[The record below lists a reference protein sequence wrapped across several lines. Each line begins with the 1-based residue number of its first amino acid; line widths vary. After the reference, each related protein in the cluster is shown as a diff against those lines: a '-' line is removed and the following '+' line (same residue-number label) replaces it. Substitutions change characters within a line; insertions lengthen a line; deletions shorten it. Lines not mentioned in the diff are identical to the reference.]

1 MKAIPLLTICSAC
14 VLVSGCASDST
25 DYYLRDSFGFKEV
38 CLVDN
43 KNVPPSFFIA
53 LRQAIQD
60 KGLQVRT
67 VSKTEQSCPVTVYYE
82 AKYNLAYLKDARLLL
97 TTEGHPT
104 DIVNLRKNVEPATLA
119 DPASDSEPKIR
130 DMVNRLL
137 QEEHPGRHS
146 SVRSISR
153 VRQSLQLRSSRLSEE
168 QKSERSFLQDKE
180 QKRFQTLLCSRQ
192 RSCSGL

>member
-14 VLVSGCASDST
+14 VLVTGCASDST

-60 KGLQVRT
+60 KGLT
-67 VSKTEQSCPVTVYYE
+67 V
-82 AKYNLAYLKDARLLL
+82 KDARLQL

-137 QEEHPGRHS
+137 PRG
-146 SVRSISR
+146 
-153 VRQSLQLRSSRLSEE
+153 
-168 QKSERSFLQDKE
+168 
-180 QKRFQTLLCSRQ
+180 TPW
-192 RSCSGL
+192 

>member
-25 DYYLRDSFGFKEV
+25 D
-38 CLVDN
+38 
-43 KNVPPSFFIA
+43 
-53 LRQAIQD
+53 
-60 KGLQVRT
+60 
-67 VSKTEQSCPVTVYYE
+67 YYE

-137 QEEHPGRHS
+137 PRG
-146 SVRSISR
+146 
-153 VRQSLQLRSSRLSEE
+153 
-168 QKSERSFLQDKE
+168 
-180 QKRFQTLLCSRQ
+180 TPW
-192 RSCSGL
+192 

>member
-14 VLVSGCASDST
+14 VLISGCASDST
-25 DYYLRDSFGFKEV
+25 DYYLKDSFGFKEV

-82 AKYNLAYLKDARLLL
+82 AKYNLAYLKDARLLM
-97 TTEGHPT
+97 TTEWQPT
-104 DIVNLRKNVEPATLA
+104 DIVNLRKNLGPATLA

-137 QEEHPGRHS
+137 PRG
-146 SVRSISR
+146 
-153 VRQSLQLRSSRLSEE
+153 
-168 QKSERSFLQDKE
+168 
-180 QKRFQTLLCSRQ
+180 TPW
-192 RSCSGL
+192 

>member
-14 VLVSGCASDST
+14 VLVTGCASDST

-60 KGLQVRT
+60 KGLTVRT
-67 VSKTEQSCPVTVYYE
+67 VSKTEQSCPVTVYFE

-130 DMVNRLL
+130 DMVNGSCR
-137 QEEHPGRHS
+137 EERPGRHS
-146 SVRSISR
+146 PVRSLSR
-153 VRQSLQLRSSRLSEE
+153 ERQSLPLRSSRLSEGR
-168 QKSERSFLQDKE
+168 KSERSFLRDKE
-180 QKRFQTLLCSRQ
+180 QRRFQTSLCSQ
-192 RSCSGL
+192 RRNCSDR

>member
-14 VLVSGCASDST
+14 VLVTGCASDS
-25 DYYLRDSFGFKEV
+25 
-38 CLVDN
+38 
-43 KNVPPSFFIA
+43 
-53 LRQAIQD
+53 
-60 KGLQVRT
+60 VRT

-82 AKYNLAYLKDARLLL
+82 ANYNLAYLKDARLLL

-137 QEEHPGRHS
+137 PRG
-146 SVRSISR
+146 
-153 VRQSLQLRSSRLSEE
+153 
-168 QKSERSFLQDKE
+168 
-180 QKRFQTLLCSRQ
+180 TPW
-192 RSCSGL
+192 

>member
-1 MKAIPLLTICSAC
+1 MKAIPLLTICIAC
-14 VLVSGCASDST
+14 VLISGCASDST
-25 DYYLRDSFGFKEV
+25 DYYLKEV

-82 AKYNLAYLKDARLLL
+82 AKYNLAYLKDARLLM
-97 TTEGHPT
+97 TTEGQPT
-104 DIVNLRKNVEPATLA
+104 DIVNLRKNLGPATLA

-137 QEEHPGRHS
+137 PRG
-146 SVRSISR
+146 
-153 VRQSLQLRSSRLSEE
+153 
-168 QKSERSFLQDKE
+168 
-180 QKRFQTLLCSRQ
+180 TPW
-192 RSCSGL
+192 

>member
-53 LRQAIQD
+53 LRQAIKD
-60 KGLQVRT
+60 KL
-67 VSKTEQSCPVTVYYE
+67 SKLLTCPQTEQRCPLTVYSQS
-82 AKYNLAYLKDARLLL
+82 KYHLAYLKDARLLL

-137 QEEHPGRHS
+137 PRG
-146 SVRSISR
+146 
-153 VRQSLQLRSSRLSEE
+153 
-168 QKSERSFLQDKE
+168 
-180 QKRFQTLLCSRQ
+180 TPW
-192 RSCSGL
+192 

>member
-97 TTEGHPT
+97 TKEWQ
-104 DIVNLRKNVEPATLA
+104 PATLA

-137 QEEHPGRHS
+137 PRG
-146 SVRSISR
+146 
-153 VRQSLQLRSSRLSEE
+153 
-168 QKSERSFLQDKE
+168 
-180 QKRFQTLLCSRQ
+180 TPW
-192 RSCSGL
+192 

>member
-1 MKAIPLLTICSAC
+1 M
-14 VLVSGCASDST
+14 
-25 DYYLRDSFGFKEV
+25 
-38 CLVDN
+38 CLVEK
-43 KNVPPSFFIA
+43 KNVPAAVFIDIN
-53 LRQAIQD
+53 QEIQD

-137 QEEHPGRHS
+137 PRG
-146 SVRSISR
+146 
-153 VRQSLQLRSSRLSEE
+153 
-168 QKSERSFLQDKE
+168 
-180 QKRFQTLLCSRQ
+180 TPW
-192 RSCSGL
+192 

>member
-1 MKAIPLLTICSAC
+1 M
-14 VLVSGCASDST
+14 
-25 DYYLRDSFGFKEV
+25 
-38 CLVDN
+38 VDN

-60 KGLQVRT
+60 KGLTVRT
-67 VSKTEQSCPVTVYYE
+67 VSKTEQ
-82 AKYNLAYLKDARLLL
+82 AYLKDARLLL

-137 QEEHPGRHS
+137 PRG
-146 SVRSISR
+146 
-153 VRQSLQLRSSRLSEE
+153 
-168 QKSERSFLQDKE
+168 
-180 QKRFQTLLCSRQ
+180 TPW
-192 RSCSGL
+192 